1 MTEVITTEETVV
13 VDEVEK
19 TEVVVFDLEEEP
31 EVIVTDLEEPE
42 VITVVKETTIVDEV
56 EKTEVIVSDLE
67 EAPEVVETAGG
78 VGPPGPIGPQ
88 GPAGSAEFVIR
99 AAGESLGGQRVVII
113 GDTEEVFYAD
123 PTVEDHA
130 YRVRGLTRGAVTQGN
145 NVEIQ
150 TQGELV
156 EPSWSWTPG
165 LPVFLNPNGLLSH
178 TPPEVGFILLVGSAL
193 SPTKL
198 FIKIEL
204 PFFLL

>member
-19 TEVVVFDLEEEP
+19 IDTIVSDLEEEP
-31 EVIVTDLEEPE
+31 EV
-42 VITVVKETTIVDEV
+42 
-56 EKTEVIVSDLE
+56 
-67 EAPEVVETAGG
+67 VETVGG

-88 GPAGSAEFVIR
+88 GPAGSAEFIVR
-99 AAGESLGGQRVVII
+99 LAGESLGGQRVVII

-130 YRVRGLTRGAVTQGN
+130 YRVRGLTRGAATQGN
-145 NVEIQ
+145 TVEIQ
-150 TQGELV
+150 TQGEMT
-156 EPSWSWTPG
+156 EPSWTWTPG

-178 TPPEVGFILLVGSAL
+178 SPPETGFILLVGSAL
-193 SPTKL
+193 SSNKL
-198 FIKIEL
+198 FIKIDL